1 MAISMNKK
9 VTVKPIFFSRRIN
22 SLAAMVVLITVLVLK
37 FTNID
42 KGMYVSIASVIV
54 FLTLM
59 ILFYLNSKEIQM
71 IEIEEKAFTIT
82 FFNKK
87 SLFFRKKDVQ
97 LLRNEGIVDIKSNKL
112 QIRNAEGFIGNVSL
126 KAIEN
131 PDDISV
137 IKNYFNLSKE
147 T

>member
-1 MAISMNKK
+1 MAISMIKK
-9 VTVKPIFFSRRIN
+9 VTIKPIFFSRRIN
-22 SLAAMVVLITVLVLK
+22 SFAVIVVLITVLVLK

-42 KGMYVSIASVIV
+42 KGLYVSIASVIV
-54 FLTLM
+54 FLILM

-71 IEIEEKAFTIT
+71 IEIEEKAFNIT

-97 LLRNEGIVDIKSNKL
+97 LLRNESIVHIDNDKL
-112 QIRNAEGFIGNVSL
+112 QIKNAEGFIGNVRL

-131 PDDISV
+131 IDDISV
-137 IKNYFNLSKE
+137 INDYFNLPKE

>member
-1 MAISMNKK
+1 MNKK
-9 VTVKPIFFSRRIN
+9 VTIKPIFFSRRIN
-22 SLAAMVVLITVLVLK
+22 SFAFIVVLITVLVLK

-42 KGMYVSIASVIV
+42 KGIYVSIASVIV
-54 FLTLM
+54 FLVLM
-59 ILFYLNSKEIQM
+59 ILFYLNSKEIQI

-97 LLRNEGIVDIKSNKL
+97 LLRNEGIVDIDNDKL
-112 QIRNAEGFIGNVSL
+112 QIRNAEGFIGNVRL

-131 PDDISV
+131 TDDISV
-137 IKNYFNLSKE
+137 IKDYFNISKE